1 MSLKNLPRIEVNQF
15 KAYARGVEPDIKA
28 YDRWN
33 NALAAAKSDNN
44 TITILD
50 VIGEDY
56 WTGGGVT
63 AKRIEAALRSIG
75 NKDITVDINSPGG
88 DFFEGIAIYNLL
100 RAHPAKVTVRVLG
113 LAASAA
119 SIIAMAGDEVLIG
132 KAAFLMVHNAWVV
145 AAGNRHDLEEAA
157 KMMLPF
163 DEAMAGLYADK
174 TGVDTAT
181 AALWMNA
188 ETWFNGTQAVDN
200 GLADDFLP
208 ADVVSEEKGK
218 EAQALSALRRMEAS
232 LTKTG
237 MSRSQARSLI
247 KDFQSGMSDSA
258 TPGMSDSAGSD
269 MSDSVDVTTGL
280 NRLLSKIKI

>member
-1 MSLKNLPRIEVNQF
+1 MSLKQLPMIEASQF
-15 KAYARGVEPDIKA
+15 RAYARGDEPQIKA
-28 YDRWN
+28 YDKWN
-33 NALAAAKSDNN
+33 KALVSAKSDSS

-100 RAHPAKVTVRVLG
+100 RAHQAKVTVRVLG

-119 SIIAMAGDEVLIG
+119 SLIAMAGDEVQIG

-145 AAGNRHDLEEAA
+145 AAGNRHDLAQAA
-157 KMMLPF
+157 SMMLPF
-163 DEAMAGLYADK
+163 DEAMAGLYAERA
-174 TGVDTAT
+174 GVDVKT
-181 AALWMNA
+181 AASWMDG
-188 ETWFNGTQAVDN
+188 ETWFNGTQAVDK

-208 ADVVSEEKGK
+208 ADVVAEDKDK
-218 EAQALSALRRMEAS
+218 DTKAFQALKRMEAS
-232 LTKTG
+232 LTKSG

-258 TPGMSDSAGSD
+258 TPSMSDSAGSD

-280 NRLLSKIKI
+280 NKLLSVLKT

>member
-1 MSLKNLPRIEVNQF
+1 MSLKQLPMIEASQF
-15 KAYARGVEPDIKA
+15 KNLVRGVEPEIKA

-33 NALAAAKSDNN
+33 NALICAKSDNA

-100 RAHPAKVTVRVLG
+100 RAHQAKVTVRVLG

-119 SIIAMAGDEVLIG
+119 SVIAMAGDEVHIG

-145 AAGNRHDLEEAA
+145 AAGNRHDLAA
-157 KMMLPF
+157 AAAMMEPF
-163 DEAMAGLYADK
+163 DEAMAGLYADR
-174 TGVDTAT
+174 TGVDVKT
-181 AALWMNA
+181 AASWMDG
-188 ETWFNGTQAVDN
+188 ETWFNGLQAVDN

-208 ADVVSEEKGK
+208 ADVVSEGK
-218 EAQALSALRRMEAS
+218 DKETKALHALKRMEAS
-232 LTKTG
+232 LTKSG

-280 NRLLSKIKI
+280 NRLLLKLKI

>member
-1 MSLKNLPRIEVNQF
+1 MSLKQLPMIEASQF
-15 KAYARGVEPDIKA
+15 KAHARGVEPDIKA
-28 YDRWN
+28 LDRWN
-33 NALAAAKSDNN
+33 NTLVAAKSDST

-75 NKDITVDINSPGG
+75 SKDISVDINSPGG

-119 SIIAMAGDEVLIG
+119 SLIAMAGDEVQIG
-132 KAAFLMVHNAWVV
+132 KAAFLMVHNAWIV
-145 AAGNRHDLEEAA
+145 AAGNRHDLAQAA
-157 KMMLPF
+157 EMMQPF
-163 DEAMAGLYADK
+163 DEAMAGLYAERA
-174 TGVDTAT
+174 GVDVPT
-181 AALWMNA
+181 AAAWMDG
-188 ETWFNGTQAVDN
+188 ETWFSGLQAVDN

-208 ADVVSEEKGK
+208 ADVVSEDGSKQT
-218 EAQALSALRRMEAS
+218 QALQAYRKLEAALS
-232 LTKTG
+232 KSG
-237 MSRSQARSLI
+237 MSRGQARSLI

-258 TPGMSDSAGSD
+258 TPSMSDSAGSD
-269 MSDSVDVTTGL
+269 MSDSVDVTKGL
-280 NRLLSKIKI
+280 SKLLSVLKN